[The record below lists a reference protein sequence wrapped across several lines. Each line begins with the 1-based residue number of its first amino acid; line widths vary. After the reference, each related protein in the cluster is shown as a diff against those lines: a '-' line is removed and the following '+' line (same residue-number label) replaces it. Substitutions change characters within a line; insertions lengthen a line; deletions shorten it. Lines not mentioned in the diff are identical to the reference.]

1 VPRSPRTTTPA
12 PLRTGIA
19 AVVLAVLGVLPAT
32 LALAGCSAG
41 PAASSGPG
49 TGDTNYIG
57 GTVGTTA
64 YRSGQRPQAPQVS
77 GVTLTG
83 QRLSLSNYRGKVVVL
98 NFWASWCSP
107 CRSEAPALAQLS
119 RTFQAK
125 GVQFVGVNIKDPGQL
140 NGAAYERSFGITYPS
155 LYDPAGQ
162 VLLAFRDTVPPAAI
176 PSTLVIDRTGRIAA
190 RIIGSVDYTSLKN
203 QISGLA
209 AAGPGGSS
217 SSEGGG

>member
-1 VPRSPRTTTPA
+1 MRTSVATLVLA
-12 PLRTGIA
+12 L
-19 AVVLAVLGVLPAT
+19 LAVLPTT

-49 TGDTNYIG
+49 NGDTNYVG

-64 YRSGQRPQAPQVS
+64 YRPGERPQAPQVS

-83 QRLSLSNYRGKVVVL
+83 QQLSLSSYRGKVVVL

-107 CRSEAPALAQLS
+107 CRSEAPVLAQLS
-119 RTFQAK
+119 RTYQAK
-125 GVQFVGVNIKDPGQL
+125 GVQFIGVNIKDPGQA
-140 NGAAYERSFGITYPS
+140 NGAAYERSFGIKYPS

-176 PSTLVIDRTGRIAA
+176 PSTLVIDRTGHIAA
-190 RIIGSVDYTSLKN
+190 RVIGSVDYTNLKN
-203 QISGLA
+203 EISGLA
-209 AAGPGGSS
+209 AAGTGGSS
-217 SSEGGG
+217 STEGGG